1 MKARK
6 FVQVDVF
13 TNRACLGNPVAVV
26 TDAQDLSDDD
36 MQTIA
41 RWTNLSETTFLL
53 PSTDPN
59 ADYRLRIFTP
69 RAELPF
75 AGHPTL
81 GSLFA
86 AIKCGLIQPKQGR
99 WTQQCQ
105 IGLIELSGDQ
115 EQGFFLRLPEPQFK
129 TFDRQQVQQIL
140 ASIGASGTSTS
151 ASIDTIAQVSIGAS
165 WITVQLPS
173 AQEVLT
179 LQPDQA
185 AVALLSERNNATGIT
200 VFGAYALDA
209 ATNQPVAGYEVR
221 SFAPAH
227 GVDEDPVCGS
237 GNGSVALLLAKHGRR
252 TDYRARQGRAI
263 GRDGFIQVKYRD
275 GATFIGGQCVAV
287 VEGTIHY

>member
-1 MKARK
+1 MKVRK
-6 FVQVDVF
+6 FIQVDVF

-53 PSTDPN
+53 PPTDPN

-86 AIKCGLIQPKQGR
+86 AIKFGLIQAKQGR

-115 EQGFFLRLPEPQFK
+115 EQGFFLRLPEPQIK

-140 ASIGASGTSTS
+140 ASIGASTTST
-151 ASIDTIAQVSIGAS
+151 DTIAQVSIGAS

-179 LQPDQA
+179 LRPDQA
-185 AVALLSERNNATGIT
+185 AVALLSEQNNATGIT

-209 ATNQPVAGYEVR
+209 ATNQPVAEYEVR

-227 GVDEDPVCGS
+227 GIDEDPVCGS

-287 VEGTIHY
+287 VEGTFNY

>member
-13 TNRACLGNPVAVV
+13 TDRACKGNPVAVV
-26 TDAQDLSDDD
+26 TEAQGLSDDD

-53 PSTDPN
+53 PPTDAK

-81 GSLFA
+81 GSLAA
-86 AIKCGLIQPKQGR
+86 AINTGMVAPDKSQ

-105 IGLIELSGDQ
+105 IGLIELSGDR
-115 EQGFFLRLPEPQFK
+115 ENGYFLRLPEPQF
-129 TFDRQQVQQIL
+129 TAFDRLQTEEIL
-140 ASIGASGTSTS
+140 ASIGAGSSTT
-151 ASIDTIAQVSIGAS
+151 DKIAQVDIGPS
-165 WITVQLPS
+165 WITVQLAT

-179 LQPDQA
+179 LAPDQA
-185 AVALLSERNNATGIT
+185 RVAQLSQRYRATGIT
-200 VFGAYALDA
+200 VFGAYSLDVPA
-209 ATNQPVAGYEVR
+209 NQPVAGYEVR

-237 GNGSVALLLAKHGRR
+237 GNGSVALLLAKHGQRS
-252 TDYRARQGRAI
+252 DYRARQGRAI
-263 GRDGFIQVKYRD
+263 GRDGFIQVRYRD
-275 GATFIGGQCVAV
+275 DATYIGGHCVV
-287 VEGTIHY
+287 VVIGTINY